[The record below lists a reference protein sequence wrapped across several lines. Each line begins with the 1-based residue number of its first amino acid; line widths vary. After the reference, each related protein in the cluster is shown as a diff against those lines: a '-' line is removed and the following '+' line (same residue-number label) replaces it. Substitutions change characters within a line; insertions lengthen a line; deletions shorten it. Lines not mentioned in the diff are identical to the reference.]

1 MRSVVFFDL
10 VGTLIQ
16 ARSSIGTQYATLAAR
31 FGLEADAAAIDRVF
45 PAVLARSRT
54 FALHDPRRTELSTL
68 ERRAWRDIVQAVF
81 TDAGLV
87 DNARSP
93 IFDEY
98 FAALFDHFATRA
110 AWALYPDVTPALA
123 ALKRAGRGVGLISN
137 FDSRVFPLLDRLGIA
152 AALDSVT
159 IPAIA
164 GAAKPDAAIFR
175 HALATHGA
183 AAADAAY
190 VGDSALD
197 DLLPAQALGMA
208 AFLIDREGSAQP
220 PPGIT
225 RIRSLSELVRP
236 ATA

>member
-16 ARSSIGTQYATLAAR
+16 ARSSIGTQYAAFAAR

-54 FALHDPRRTELSTL
+54 FALHDPRGEELSTL
-68 ERRAWRDIVQAVF
+68 ERRAWREIVQAVF
-81 TDAGLV
+81 REAGLV
-87 DNARSP
+87 EAANSP

-98 FAALFDHFATRA
+98 FAGLFDHFATRD

-183 AAADAAY
+183 APADAAY
-190 VGDSALD
+190 VGDSAFD

-208 AFLIDREGSAQP
+208 AFLIDREGKRTA
-220 PPGIT
+220 PPGVM
-225 RIRSLSELVRP
+225 RVGSLSDIPGRL
-236 ATA
+236 